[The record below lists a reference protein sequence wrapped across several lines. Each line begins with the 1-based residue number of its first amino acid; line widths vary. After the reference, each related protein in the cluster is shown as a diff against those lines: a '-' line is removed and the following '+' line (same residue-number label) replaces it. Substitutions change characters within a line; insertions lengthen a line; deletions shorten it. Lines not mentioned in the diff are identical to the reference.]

1 MAREVTKPRTVKVSH
16 QCLNQFIVSLTRD
29 PETKAVNL
37 ETSVLIYTVVD
48 LLENGVEVDR
58 QEKRVQ
64 AYLWPQELLT
74 EIKAIHDRL
83 CEDAEKSGYLEAGQE
98 HEDLPAKLPQ
108 AKTLEPAGNGS
119 A

>member
-1 MAREVTKPRTVKVSH
+1 MAREVTTPRTVKVSH
-16 QCLNQFIVSLTRD
+16 QCLNQFIVSITRNPD
-29 PETKAVNL
+29 KSVNL

-58 QEKRVQ
+58 KEKRIQ
-64 AYLWPQELLT
+64 AYLWPQQLLT

-83 CEDAEKSGYLEAGQE
+83 RDDAEKSGYLEAGTE

-108 AKTLEPAGNGS
+108 AKSIQPAGNGS
-119 A
+119 G